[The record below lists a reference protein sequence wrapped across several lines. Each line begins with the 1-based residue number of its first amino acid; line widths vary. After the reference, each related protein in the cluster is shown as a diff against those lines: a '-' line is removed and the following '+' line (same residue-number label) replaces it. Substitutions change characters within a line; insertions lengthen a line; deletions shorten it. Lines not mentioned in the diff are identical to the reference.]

1 MSHIF
6 QHHCAT
12 NIGFYAQITNFHN
25 LQITG
30 ITPSSQYQSLCRQTS
45 QFLMSSLFLQ
55 SLLPLEHRSNTLVG
69 AIETL
74 VPLVGNKKLLLKPMG
89 YENKEHVQETKI
101 YVENYFFLKRK
112 TTGPTLNNFTIIK
125 SITIFLKFMP
135 NLKFPRNN
143 NNILSRN

>member
-1 MSHIF
+1 
-6 QHHCAT
+6 
-12 NIGFYAQITNFHN
+12 
-25 LQITG
+25 
-30 ITPSSQYQSLCRQTS
+30 
-45 QFLMSSLFLQ
+45 
-55 SLLPLEHRSNTLVG
+55 
-69 AIETL
+69 
-74 VPLVGNKKLLLKPMG
+74 MG